1 MAQSK
6 PILTVLV
13 THALD
18 ETEPYLKECLW
29 ALGQSSGVE
38 FETILLASS
47 ESRPDHPEDVVLI
60 HDRELN
66 TATKKIHT
74 GVEMA
79 SDSSQAFLFLSNDVV
94 VRNDTIDNL
103 WSASKVVKGII
114 SPGSNS
120 QQADIVW
127 LGWKFPVNMNLQD
140 VSLTHYYQPDPSPIL
155 VKQPWVPFYCP
166 LIRRDIWEEVGG
178 LDPALDTR
186 HNDQDY
192 CYRAM
197 ARGIPTFYHLGAFVL
212 HFGSKTLYKAH
223 TAEEM
228 TAASAHMVHKYS
240 PGRGQA

>member
-1 MAQSK
+1 MK
-6 PILTVLV
+6 PLLTVIV
-13 THALD
+13 THHLD
-18 ETEPYLKECLW
+18 ETEPYLKRCLW
-29 ALGQSSGVE
+29 ALGQNHGVD

-66 TATKKIHT
+66 TATKKIHA

-79 SDSSQAFLFLSNDVV
+79 SDSSQAFLFLSNDVCMTDV
-94 VRNDTIDNL
+94 ALRRL
-103 WSASKVVKGII
+103 FHASQRLKAII
-114 SPGSNS
+114 SPASNS
-120 QQADIVW
+120 QQADIIW
-127 LGWKFPVNMNLQD
+127 LDESLPINMDIKDIGHWATALA
-140 VSLTHYYQPDPSPIL
+140 SGPETPGIL
-155 VKQPWVPFYCP
+155 VRQPWVPFYCP
-166 LIRRDIWEEVGG
+166 LIRRDIWDEVGG

-223 TAEEM
+223 TPEEM
-228 TAASAHMVHKYS
+228 SAATAHMVHKYN
-240 PGRGQA
+240 PGRGA